1 MLSFGGSNVHLESE
15 STLLDPD
22 SPSPQL
28 PAVSLSLYLIASIC
42 STDRNFVLSKFFS
55 GRCTLFTPKVPFSIL
70 CTRLSLVDRQ
80 GFMHPLLKWFWLTG
94 LVSAQGSLGA
104 SCICWRSLESLIMDT
119 FKSLHLSFPG
129 HIILTDA
136 SSLGY
141 VGCAHCFNIRE
152 LIFCFTC
159 LGVSIMVWIPQCTSP
174 VVVSLWRQW
183 LLPPRLIGQPL
194 LRNLL
199 TSWFR
204 QIMALWKLM
213 LQKVF
218 DQWFY

>member
-1 MLSFGGSNVHLESE
+1 MSIWR
-15 STLLDPD
+15 
-22 SPSPQL
+22 
-28 PAVSLSLYLIASIC
+28 ASLLYLILIHLPRSYQLFPYLYISLRQSAPQTGTLSWVNSSAEDAR
-42 STDRNFVLSKFFS
+42 STVY
-55 GRCTLFTPKVPFSIL
+55 LFTPKVPFSIL

-204 QIMALWKLM
+204 QIMPLWKLM

>member
-1 MLSFGGSNVHLESE
+1 
-15 STLLDPD
+15 
-22 SPSPQL
+22 
-28 PAVSLSLYLIASIC
+28 
-42 STDRNFVLSKFFS
+42 
-55 GRCTLFTPKVPFSIL
+55 
-70 CTRLSLVDRQ
+70 
-80 GFMHPLLKWFWLTG
+80 
-94 LVSAQGSLGA
+94 
-104 SCICWRSLESLIMDT
+104 MDT

-183 LLPPRLIGQPL
+183 LLPPHCCVSCSRLGLDRSWPCENSCCK
-194 LRNLL
+194 RCL
-199 TSWFR
+199 TSGSIR
-204 QIMALWKLM
+204 QLTVK
-213 LQKVF
+213 
-218 DQWFY
+218 FYISKYCYIRGYGQSSIFSFHTTESLSIAVNPTLKKDSYFLARPPNQRRHGR